1 YAGDITMV
9 LPHGGQVLFGERHE
23 LKVLRR
29 NTADTA
35 WEGDVIVSHSDP
47 NFRWTLRSPGPDGWY
62 VGGLSTIRSQLHP
75 GIVDPA
81 DARRLIPHL
90 RWPPR
95 SPGPEGWYGGGL
107 STIRSELH
115 RVIVDPAD
123 AGRLIAT
130 GHVLALP

>member
-47 NFRWTLRSPGPDGWY
+47 NFRWTLRSPGPDGWD
-62 VGGLSTIRSQLHP
+62 VGGL
-75 GIVDPA
+75 
-81 DARRLIPHL
+81 
-90 RWPPR
+90 PP
-95 SPGPEGWYGGGL
+95 
-107 STIRSELH
+107 TRSELH
-115 RVIVDPAD
+115 RVIVARAD

-130 GHVLALP
+130 GHVLALPNGENL